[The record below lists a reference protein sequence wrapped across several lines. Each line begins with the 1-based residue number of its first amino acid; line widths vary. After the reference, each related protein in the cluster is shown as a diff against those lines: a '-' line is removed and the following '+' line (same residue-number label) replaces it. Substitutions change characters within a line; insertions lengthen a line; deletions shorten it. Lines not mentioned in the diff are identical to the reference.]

1 MFSKHMGKHKEGA
14 WRFVKPPRKRG
25 TSSARSLGVV
35 VVVSELLGAGLG
47 KEASRPLLGVT
58 TGTRACDE
66 LQSWLCLF
74 HYSCPPNMPSWENR
88 T

>member
-14 WRFVKPPRKRG
+14 WRCVNPPRKRG
-25 TSSARSLGVV
+25 TSCGRSLGVV
-35 VVVSELLGAGLG
+35 LGAGLA
-47 KEASRPLLGVT
+47 KEASSRPLLGVT

-74 HYSCPPNMPSWENR
+74 HYSCPPNMSSWENR